1 MFLTYLPLLSIQVV
15 AALAIPLLEVT
26 SPTLIANG
34 VNVDPSPL
42 NLTTLRLEEASAQA
56 LTLESA
62 QSVHSSPV
70 SVLSPP
76 RRASTIQIRLILS
89 LILLTAMTEIPL

>member
-1 MFLTYLPLLSIQVV
+1 MFSTVLSLLSIQVV
-15 AALAIPLLEVT
+15 AALAVPLLEVT

-42 NLTTLRLEEASAQA
+42 NLTALRLEEASAQA
-56 LTLESA
+56 IPLASA
-62 QSVHSSPV
+62 QSGLSSHI

-76 RRASTIQIRLILS
+76 RRASTIQIRPILS
-89 LILLTAMTEIPL
+89 LVLLTSMTEIPL